1 MCVSLWIHEGLPLY
15 FIFISFFALHVYV
28 CFVHVLNIHGD
39 FATPALL
46 YYFITTDILNS
57 GGFPNSPVT
66 VETKTIPQTGP
77 FTKSTAPLGPHTFT
91 VDKIL
96 QYVTSTCMVK
106 SSSDAGCQTSAP
118 ENAAPG
124 NGKM

>member
-1 MCVSLWIHEGLPLY
+1 MKDFHCILFLFPFLLY
-15 FIFISFFALHVYV
+15 TFV

-46 YYFITTDILNS
+46 LYYFITTNILNC

-77 FTKSTAPLGPHTFT
+77 FTRSTAPLGPHTFT

-96 QYVTSTCMVK
+96 QYVTSMCMVK